1 MMLCIKNGMVVDGI
15 SAVPYKA
22 DILIDKGKVIDIGE
36 GIGNAAD
43 QVIDADGK
51 WVLPGLVD
59 AHCHLREPGF
69 EYKEDI
75 GSGTRSAAAGG
86 FTSVAC
92 MANTNPVVDSA
103 AMVNYI
109 KSMALAK
116 GVVKVYPIAAVTKG
130 QKGEELTEMGELKEA
145 GAVALSDDGRP
156 IMNSQLMRLA
166 LQYAKGLDMLII
178 SHCEDLSL
186 VGDGVMNEG
195 YMSTVLGLK
204 GITRAAEEVMVARDI
219 ILAETLDAPIHIAHV
234 STRGSVELIR
244 QAKRRGVRVTC
255 ETAPHY
261 FSATDAWVDGYDANA
276 KVNPPLRTDDDVE
289 AIKQGL
295 KDGTIDIIATDHAP
309 HHQDDKEVEYSLAAN
324 GISGFETAFSLA
336 YTYLVETG
344 ILSMVE
350 LVQKM
355 SKGPADILNI
365 DAGTI
370 GVGKPADIIVV
381 DLDREYTV
389 DVSKFYSKGKNSPFH
404 GHTLKGKVIHTIVDG
419 RIVMKD
425 ERVIV

>member
-1 MMLCIKNGMVVDGI
+1 
-15 SAVPYKA
+15 
-22 DILIDKGKVIDIGE
+22 
-36 GIGNAAD
+36 
-43 QVIDADGK
+43 
-51 WVLPGLVD
+51 
-59 AHCHLREPGF
+59 
-69 EYKEDI
+69 
-75 GSGTRSAAAGG
+75 
-86 FTSVAC
+86 
-92 MANTNPVVDSA
+92 
-103 AMVNYI
+103 
-109 KSMALAK
+109 
-116 GVVKVYPIAAVTKG
+116 
-130 QKGEELTEMGELKEA
+130 MGELKEA

-156 IMNSQLMRLA
+156 IMNSHLMRLA

-309 HHQDDKEVEYSLAAN
+309 HHRDDKEVEYSLAAN

-336 YTYLVETG
+336 YTNLVETG

-389 DVSKFYSKGKNSPFH
+389 DVSKFYSKGKNSPFN
-404 GHTLKGKVIHTIVDG
+404 GHTLKGKVIHTIVNG
-419 RIVMKD
+419 RVVMKD

>member
-1 MMLCIKNGMVVDGI
+1 MLCIKDGMVVDGI
-15 SAVPYKA
+15 SSAPYKA
-22 DILIDKGKVIDIGE
+22 DILIHDGKVIDIGAN
-36 GIGNAAD
+36 IGDAAD
-43 QVIDADGK
+43 EIIDAAGR

-92 MANTNPVVDSA
+92 MANTNPVIDSA
-103 AMVNYI
+103 AMVNYVRA
-109 KSMALAK
+109 MARAK

-130 QKGEELTEMGELKEA
+130 QQGQELTEMGELKEA

-156 IMNSQLMRLA
+156 IMDSRLMKLA
-166 LQYAKGLDMLII
+166 LQYAKGIGMLVI

-195 YMSTVLGLK
+195 YMATVLGLK

-219 ILAETLDAPIHIAHV
+219 ILAEVLDAPVHIAHV

-244 QAKRRGVRVTC
+244 QAKGRGVKVTC

-261 FSATDAWVDGYDANA
+261 FSATDAWVDGYDTNA

-295 KDGTIDIIATDHAP
+295 RDGTIDIIATDHAP
-309 HHQDDKEVEYSLAAN
+309 HSRDDKEVEYGLAAN

-336 YTYLVETG
+336 YTHLVETG
-344 ILSMVE
+344 ILTIQE

-370 GVGKPADIIVV
+370 EAGKPADIIVA
-381 DLDREYTV
+381 DLHRTYTV

-404 GHTLKGKVIHTIVDG
+404 GCTIKGKIIHTIVDG
-419 RIVMKD
+419 KIIMKN
-425 ERVIV
+425 EKIFI

>member
-1 MMLCIKNGMVVDGI
+1 MMLCIKNGTVIDGI
-15 SAVPYKA
+15 SDVPYKA
-22 DILIDKGKVIDIGE
+22 DILIDKGKIIHIGE
-36 GIGNAAD
+36 NMGNAAD
-43 QVIDADGK
+43 EVIDATDK

-59 AHCHLREPGF
+59 SHCHLREPGF

-92 MANTNPVVDSA
+92 MANTNPVVDNA

-109 KSMALAK
+109 KSIARAK
-116 GVVKVYPIAAVTKG
+116 GVVKVYPVAAVTKG
-130 QKGEELTEMGELKEA
+130 LEGQELTEMGELKEA

-166 LQYAKGLDMLII
+166 LQYAKGMGMLII

-186 VGDGVMNEG
+186 VGDGVMNDG

-219 ILAETLDAPIHIAHV
+219 ILAEVLDAPIHIAHV

-244 QAKRRGVRVTC
+244 QAKRRGVKVTC

-261 FSATDAWVDGYDANA
+261 FCATDEWVDGYNTNA
-276 KVNPPLRTDDDVE
+276 KVNPPLRTSDDVE
-289 AIKQGL
+289 AVKQGL

-309 HHQDDKEVEYSLAAN
+309 HHRDDKEVEYSLAAN

-336 YTYLVETG
+336 YTHLVETG
-344 ILSMVE
+344 ILSIQE

-355 SKGPADILNI
+355 SKRPAEILNI

-370 GVGKPADIIVV
+370 QVGKPADVIVV
-381 DLDREYTV
+381 DLHRTYTV
-389 DVSKFYSKGKNSPFH
+389 DVSKFYSKGKNSPFN
-404 GHTLKGKVIHTIVDG
+404 GCTLKGKVIHTIVDG
-419 RIVMKD
+419 KVVMKN
-425 ERVIV
+425 EKVII

>member
-1 MMLCIKNGMVVDGI
+1 MLCIKNGTVIDGI
-15 SAVPYKA
+15 SDVPYKA
-22 DILIDKGKVIDIGE
+22 DILIDKGKIIHIGE
-36 GIGNAAD
+36 NMGNAAD
-43 QVIDADGK
+43 EVIDATDK

-59 AHCHLREPGF
+59 SHCHLREPGF

-92 MANTNPVVDSA
+92 MANTNPVVDNA

-109 KSMALAK
+109 KSIARAK
-116 GVVKVYPIAAVTKG
+116 GVVKVYPVAAVTKG
-130 QKGEELTEMGELKEA
+130 LEGQELTEMGELKEA

-166 LQYAKGLDMLII
+166 LQYAKGMGMLII

-186 VGDGVMNEG
+186 VGDGVMNDG

-219 ILAETLDAPIHIAHV
+219 ILAEVLDAPIHIAHV

-244 QAKRRGVRVTC
+244 QAKRRGVKVTC

-261 FSATDAWVDGYDANA
+261 FCATDEWVDGYNTNA
-276 KVNPPLRTDDDVE
+276 KVNPPLRTSDDVE
-289 AIKQGL
+289 AVKQGL

-309 HHQDDKEVEYSLAAN
+309 HHRDDKEVEYSLAAN

-336 YTYLVETG
+336 YTHLVETG
-344 ILSMVE
+344 ILSIQE

-355 SKGPADILNI
+355 SKRPAEILNI

-370 GVGKPADIIVV
+370 QVGKPADVIVV
-381 DLDREYTV
+381 DLHRTYTV
-389 DVSKFYSKGKNSPFH
+389 DVSKFYSKGKNSPFN
-404 GHTLKGKVIHTIVDG
+404 GCTLKGKVIHTIVDG
-419 RIVMKD
+419 KVVMKN
-425 ERVIV
+425 EKVII

>member
-1 MMLCIKNGMVVDGI
+1 MLCIKNGTVVDGV
-15 SAVPYKA
+15 SATPYKA
-22 DILIDKGKVIDIGE
+22 DILIRDGRIAGIGE
-36 GIGNAAD
+36 NVGNGAHEI
-43 QVIDADGK
+43 IDAAGK

-75 GSGTRSAAAGG
+75 ESGTRSAAAGG
-86 FTSVAC
+86 FTSIAC

-109 KSMALAK
+109 KLIAREK
-116 GVVKVYPIAAVTKG
+116 GAVKVYPIAAVTKG
-130 QKGEELTEMGELKEA
+130 QQGQELTEMGELKKA
-145 GAVALSDDGRP
+145 GAIALSDDGRP
-156 IMNSQLMRLA
+156 IMNPKLMMLA
-166 LQYAKGLDMLII
+166 LQYASGLGMLII

-195 YMSTVLGLK
+195 YMATVLGLK
-204 GITRAAEEVMVARDI
+204 GISRAAEEVMVARDI
-219 ILAETLDAPIHIAHV
+219 ILAEVLGAPIHIAHV

-261 FSATDAWVDGYDANA
+261 FSATDALVDGYNTNA

-289 AIKQGL
+289 AIKDGL

-309 HHQDDKEVEYSLAAN
+309 HHRDDKEVEFGMAAN

-336 YTYLVETG
+336 YSHLVEPG
-344 ILSMVE
+344 LLSMQE

-355 SKGPADILNI
+355 SRGPAGILNI

-370 GVGKPADIIVV
+370 QVGKSADIIVV
-381 DLDREYTV
+381 DIHREYTV
-389 DVSKFYSKGKNSPFH
+389 DVSQFHSKGKNSPFH
-404 GHTLKGKVIHTIVDG
+404 GCRLKGKVIHTIVDG
-419 RIVMKD
+419 KVIMKN
-425 ERVIV
+425 EKIII

>member
-15 SAVPYKA
+15 LAVPYKA
-22 DILIDKGKVIDIGE
+22 DILIDKGKVINIGKDIE
-36 GIGNAAD
+36 NTAD
-43 QVIDADGK
+43 EVIDAAGK

-109 KSMALAK
+109 KSIAMAK

-156 IMNSQLMRLA
+156 IMNSHLMRLA

-309 HHQDDKEVEYSLAAN
+309 HHRDDKEVEYGLAAN

-336 YTYLVETG
+336 YTNLVETG